1 MLKSST
7 VLVTMVISILVGFGH
22 DLAVELDSQGCT
34 VYAGC
39 LLPDGDGAK
48 QLRELNSSRMHVLHL
63 DVTNDSHATDAV
75 QCVER
80 QNKGKKRKAKII
92 ILSRIFKQ

>member
-1 MLKSST
+1 
-7 VLVTMVISILVGFGH
+7 MVISILVGFGH

-63 DVTNDSHATDAV
+63 DVTNDSHVTDAI
-75 QCVER
+75 QYVEK
-80 QNKGKKRKAKII
+80 QNKGKQGRLK
-92 ILSRIFKQ
+92 L